1 MRFLFVILISVLIV
15 GGVADRC
22 CAQAFGH
29 FYPARTVDYRE
40 SAAGAYLAIADD
52 VVGLL
57 GQFRYGA
64 TEVLDFGLQIGF
76 ESVESRELAGGLFEE
91 YDDTHL
97 LLAVDGKY
105 MIRGADDDLPVDIS
119 MDVGVGFID
128 MEEANRLLFT
138 FGGQGALRDPELQ
151 SWGLEPYLGLVLV
164 VDRLSVDLP
173 GGTDT
178 ETDNDLEIRLG
189 TTYELWTTAAI
200 MAEIQAGNGTTLVVG
215 LGLGF

>member
-1 MRFLFVILISVLIV
+1 MKFHFAILVSVLALA
-15 GGVADRC
+15 GVTERC

-29 FYPARTVDYRE
+29 FCPARTVDYQG
-40 SAAGAYLAIADD
+40 SSAGAYLMIADN

-64 TEVLDFGLQIGF
+64 TEVLDFGVQIGF
-76 ESVESRELAGGLFEE
+76 QSVESRHYTGGLFEE

-97 LLAVDGKY
+97 LLAGDGKY

-119 MDVGVGFID
+119 MDIGLGFVD
-128 MEEANRLLFT
+128 MENANRLLFT
-138 FGGQGALRDPELQ
+138 FGGQGALRDPRLQ
-151 SWGLEPYLGLVLV
+151 SRGLEPYLGLVLI
-164 VDRLSVDLP
+164 VDRLSIDLP

-178 ETDNDLEIRLG
+178 DIDNDLEIRLG
-189 TTYELWTTAAI
+189 TTYELSRTAVF
-200 MAEIQAGNGTTLVVG
+200 MAEIQAGSGTTLVVG